1 MPNLKYIML
10 FPVLLFFAAC
20 SKNGGEEDSTD
31 GPVRPVLP
39 SSNKF
44 ISKVFEY
51 SPAPGQFINESTGS
65 KEGAD
70 AIVGNINSILSLGA
84 FGGYVVFGFDHSILN
99 NAGIDFAIYG
109 NPFPPPTEW
118 SEPGIVM
125 VSRDANRNGIP
136 DDEWFE
142 LEGSGHADPET
153 IRNYQITYVNPGN
166 YASVSWSDNQGN
178 SGTVDTNSFHMHNYY
193 PEFIQD
199 QDSVTYT
206 GTRLKSTF
214 GQESAGAIYRNLPFA
229 EGYADSWSTGD
240 DFSAKG
246 YNSFDIDKAVDND
259 FSPAQLKNIDFIKVY
274 TAQVSAGTRTVGE
287 VSTEIRGATDL
298 SIP

>member
-1 MPNLKYIML
+1 MPNFKHIIL
-10 FPVLLFFAAC
+10 FPLLIFVAAC
-20 SKNGGEEDSTD
+20 SKKGGVEDAD
-31 GPVRPVLP
+31 GPARPVLP
-39 SSNKF
+39 SSSKF
-44 ISKVFEY
+44 INKVFEY
-51 SPAPGQFINESTGS
+51 SPAPGQFINEGTGS

-84 FGGYVVFGFDHSILN
+84 FGGYVVFGFDHSIVN
-99 NAGIDFAIYG
+99 NAGADFAIYG

-142 LEGSGHADPET
+142 LAGSADSDPET
-153 IRNYQITYVNPGN
+153 IRNYQITYVNPGS
-166 YASVSWSDNQGN
+166 YTSVNWSDNQGN
-178 SGTVDTNSFHMHNYY
+178 SGTVDTNNFHMHNYY
-193 PEFIQD
+193 PEFIGE

-214 GQESAGAIYRNLPFA
+214 GLESAGSIYRNLAFT

-240 DFSAKG
+240 DFSGKG
-246 YNSFDIDKAVDND
+246 YNSFDIDKAVDKD
-259 FSPAQLKNIDFIKVY
+259 FSPVQIKNIDFVKVY
-274 TAQVSAGTRTVGE
+274 TAQVSAGTHTVGE

>member
-1 MPNLKYIML
+1 ML
-10 FPVLLFFAAC
+10 FPILIFFAAC
-20 SKNGGEEDSTD
+20 SKKGSEEDAD
-31 GPVRPVLP
+31 GPVRSLLP
-39 SSNKF
+39 SSSKF

-51 SPAPGQFINESTGS
+51 SPAPGQFINENTGS

-84 FGGYVVFGFDHSILN
+84 FGGYVVFGFDHSIVN
-99 NAGIDFAIYG
+99 NAGADFAIYG

-142 LEGSGHADPET
+142 LGGSADSDPET
-153 IRNYQITYVNPGN
+153 IRNYQITYVNPGS
-166 YASVSWSDNQGN
+166 YASVNWSDNQGN
-178 SGTVDTNSFHMHNYY
+178 TGTVDTNSFHMHNYY
-193 PEFIQD
+193 PEFIGE
-199 QDSVTYT
+199 QDSVTYA
-206 GTRLKSTF
+206 GTRLKPTF
-214 GQESAGAIYRNLPFA
+214 GRESAGSIYRNLPFA

-240 DFSAKG
+240 DFGGKG
-246 YNSFDIDKAVDND
+246 YNSFDIDKAVDKD
-259 FSPAQLKNIDFIKVY
+259 FSPVQIKNIDFVKVY
-274 TAQVSAGTRTVGE
+274 TAQVSAGTSTVGE

>member
-1 MPNLKYIML
+1 MLNFKHILL
-10 FPVLLFFAAC
+10 FPVLICFAAC
-20 SKNGGEEDSTD
+20 NKKGGEADAD
-31 GPVRPVLP
+31 GPVRPLLP
-39 SSNKF
+39 SSSKF

-65 KEGAD
+65 RDGAD

-84 FGGYVVFGFDHSILN
+84 FGGYVVFGFDHSIVN
-99 NAGIDFAIYG
+99 NTGADFAIYG

-125 VSRDANRNGIP
+125 VSRDVNRNGIP

-142 LEGSGHADPET
+142 LGGSADSDPET
-153 IRNYQITYVNPGN
+153 IRNYQITYFNPGS
-166 YASVSWSDNQGN
+166 YASVRWSDNQGN
-178 SGTVDTNSFHMHNYY
+178 SGTVDTNSFHIHNYY
-193 PEFIQD
+193 PEFISN

-214 GQESAGAIYRNLPFA
+214 GQESSGSIYYNLPFT

-240 DFSAKG
+240 DFSGKG
-246 YNSFDIDKAVDND
+246 YNSFDIGKAVDKD
-259 FSPAQLKNIDFIKVY
+259 FSPVQIKNIDFIKVY
-274 TAQVSAGTRTVGE
+274 TAQVSAGTNTVGE